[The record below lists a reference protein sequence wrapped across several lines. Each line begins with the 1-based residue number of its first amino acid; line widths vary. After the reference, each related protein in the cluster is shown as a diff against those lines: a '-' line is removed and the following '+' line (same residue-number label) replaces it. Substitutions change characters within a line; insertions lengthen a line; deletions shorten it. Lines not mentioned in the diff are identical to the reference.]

1 MCNYMTVFS
10 LKSYLANL
18 SESFVMF
25 SHYLLSYI
33 ATEFTKEDDNRG
45 SGR

>member
-10 LKSYLANL
+10 LKSYLGNL
-18 SESFVMF
+18 GESFVMF
-25 SHYLLSYI
+25 SHHLLSYS
-33 ATEFTKEDDNRG
+33 AAGLTKEDDNRG

>member
-10 LKSYLANL
+10 LQSYLGNL

-25 SHYLLSYI
+25 CHYLLSYI
-33 ATEFTKEDDNRG
+33 ATEFIKEDDNRG

>member
-10 LKSYLANL
+10 LKSYLGNL

-25 SHYLLSYI
+25 SHHLLSYI
-33 ATEFTKEDDNRG
+33 AAEFTKEDDNRG